1 MMLTHG
7 SLPLIATLSG
17 VSLHNLLYRFGEW
30 DTTSMLLVQI
40 YTFIIVG
47 GNLALYFGLLKW
59 AGLWLS
65 PAAFSSL
72 CGYHL
77 FGVYCSMLVHRLLF
91 HRLRKFPGPF
101 FGRLTNFY
109 TTTLSLNLQKPIE
122 VQKLHHKYGDYVRL
136 GPCELSI
143 ADPQAVKA
151 IYGSQSP
158 VTKGPWYTL
167 LEPRVP
173 LFMERDKQEHAR
185 RRKVWDQGFS
195 TKALHDYEPRVS
207 KHVGQ
212 LLQVIQRNAEKP
224 INITQWF
231 NYFSFDVMTDLAFG
245 KASNMLID
253 GKESYIL
260 QTIRTDMARVAYF
273 SHLAWLFPFT
283 KRVPLLNSNFLRFW
297 KWIADQI
304 SERAKCEPER
314 PDVFSWIL
322 DAYRQGP
329 QSHQDTLNLHGDAHL
344 IVVAGSDTVASSLS
358 NVFCH
363 LACNPSIT
371 RELQSRLDALPD
383 LESDRLAQI
392 DLLDAILNETWRL
405 QSPNPSGL
413 QRVTPPEGL
422 KIGDKFIPGN
432 VVIQVPTYTVYR
444 DSRAFERPDEFIPE
458 RWTTRPELVKDRS
471 AFIPFSSGP
480 YACVGKR
487 LALME
492 LRRVVAMILY
502 SYDVALAPGQSAK
515 SFWEGQLDTFTLV
528 APSLKLIFTKR
539 NPGSIS

>member
-1 MMLTHG
+1 MSTQG

-17 VSLHNLLYRFGEW
+17 VSLHTFLYRLGEW

-40 YTFIIVG
+40 HTLIFVG
-47 GNLALYFGLLKW
+47 GNLALHFSLLRWNGLE
-59 AGLWLS
+59 LS

-77 FGVYCSMLVHRLLF
+77 LGVYCSMLVYRLFF
-91 HRLRKFPGPF
+91 HRLRRFPGPF

-109 TTTLSLNLQKPIE
+109 ATTLSINLQKPIE
-122 VQKLHHKYGDYVRL
+122 VQKLHRKYGDYIRL

-173 LFMERDKQEHAR
+173 LFMERDKQKHAR
-185 RRKVWDQGFS
+185 RRKVWDQGFN

-207 KHVGQ
+207 KHVEH
-212 LLQVIQRNAEKP
+212 LLRVIQSNLGKP

-245 KASNMLID
+245 KTSNMLVD

-260 QTIRTDMARVAYF
+260 QTIRTDMSRVAYF

-283 KRVPLLNSNFLRFW
+283 KRVPFLNSNFLRFW

-322 DAYRQGP
+322 NAYRQGP
-329 QSHQDTLNLHGDAHL
+329 QSYQDTLDLHGDAHL

-363 LACNPSIT
+363 LACNPSIM
-371 RELQSRLDALPD
+371 RELQSCLDALPD
-383 LESDRLAQI
+383 LESDRLGQI
-392 DLLDAILNETWRL
+392 SLLDAILNETWRL
-405 QSPNPSGL
+405 QSPNPSGF
-413 QRVTPPEGL
+413 QRVTPSEGL
-422 KIGDKFIPGN
+422 EIGDKFIPGN
-432 VVIQVPTYTVYR
+432 IIVQVPTYTVYR

-458 RWTTRPELVKDRS
+458 RWTSHPELVKDRS

-492 LRRVVAMILY
+492 LRCVVAMILHD
-502 SYDVALAPGQSAK
+502 YDIALAPGQSAK
-515 SFWEGQLDTFTLV
+515 AFWEGQLDTFTLV
-528 APSLKLIFTKR
+528 APSLQLIFTKR
-539 NPGSIS
+539 NQDCIS

>member
-1 MMLTHG
+1 MIKMTLTQG
-7 SLPLIATLSG
+7 SQPLIATLSG
-17 VSLHNLLYRFGEW
+17 VSLHTFLYRFGEW

-40 YTFIIVG
+40 HTLIIVG
-47 GNLALYFGLLKW
+47 GNLALYLNLLKW
-59 AGLWLS
+59 TGLGLS
-65 PAAFSSL
+65 PAVFSSL

-77 FGVYCSMLVHRLLF
+77 LGVYCSMLVYRLLF
-91 HRLRKFPGPF
+91 HRLCRFPGPF

-109 TTTLSLNLQKPIE
+109 TATLSVNLQKPME
-122 VQKLHHKYGDYVRL
+122 VQKLHREYGDYVRI
-136 GPCELSI
+136 GPCELSV

-151 IYGSQSP
+151 IHGSQSP

-173 LFMERDKQEHAR
+173 LFMERDKKEHAR

-195 TKALHDYEPRVS
+195 TKALDDYEPRVS
-207 KHVGQ
+207 TYVDQ
-212 LLQVIQRNAEKP
+212 LFQVIQKNAGKP
-224 INITQWF
+224 IDITQWF
-231 NYFSFDVMTDLAFG
+231 TYFSFDVMIDLSFG
-245 KASNMLID
+245 KSSNMLIN

-260 QTIRTDMARVAYF
+260 ETIRTDMGRIAYF

-283 KRVPLLNSNFLRFW
+283 KRLPLLNSNFLRFW
-297 KWIADQI
+297 KWLADQI

-314 PDVFSWIL
+314 PDVFSRVL
-322 DAYRQGP
+322 NAYRQGP

-344 IVVAGSDTVASSLS
+344 IVVAGSDTVASTLI

-392 DLLDAILNETWRL
+392 DLLDAILNETMRFY
-405 QSPNPSGL
+405 SPNPSGL
-413 QRVTPPEGL
+413 QRVTPAEGL
-422 KIGDKFIPGN
+422 QIGDKFIPGN
-432 VVIQVPTYTVYR
+432 VVVQVPTYTVYR
-444 DSRAFERPDEFIPE
+444 DSRAFVHPDEFIPE

-492 LRRVVAMILY
+492 LRRVIAVILR
-502 SYDVALAPGQSAK
+502 SYDVALAPGQSANA
-515 SFWEGQLDTFTLV
+515 FWEGQMDTFTLV
-528 APSLKLIFTKR
+528 APSLELMFTRR
-539 NPGSIS
+539 NQV